1 MSLASRSLA
10 SRLGL
15 LAARSLLLWG
25 LPVVGFPDM
34 AVPAQAHEL
43 EVEVGTSLICDT
55 QAQVEQ
61 FVALYDGDAQSAV
74 DTVNAA
80 EHNPMACAVTTIA
93 FVRGPQLATA
103 RGKETSFLPKPG
115 SHPCRPPRSSRCSPS
130 KKSACSANILSSHQN
145 DSRRALAARSP
156 LQPP

>member
-34 AVPAQAHEL
+34 AVPAQAREL

-103 RGKETSFLPKPG
+103 RGKETSFQIAPILVLAVVTEAGLK
-115 SHPCRPPRSSRCSPS
+115 SVPPAPFFSVF
-130 KKSACSANILSSHQN
+130 AIEEIGV
-145 DSRRALAARSP
+145 
-156 LQPP
+156 

>member
-15 LAARSLLLWG
+15 LAVPSWLLWG
-25 LPVVGFPDM
+25 LPVVGVPLT
-34 AVPAQAHEL
+34 AVPAQARQL

-80 EHNPMACAVTTIA
+80 EHNPTACAVTTIA
-93 FVRGPQLATA
+93 YVRGPQLATA
-103 RGKETSFLPKPG
+103 RGKETSFQIAPIRVLAVVTAAGLK
-115 SHPCRPPRSSRCSPS
+115 SVPPAPFFSVFE
-130 KKSACSANILSSHQN
+130 IEEIGV
-145 DSRRALAARSP
+145 
-156 LQPP
+156 